1 MKIIRALIYKNY
13 GFTLV
18 ELSIVLVIVGL
29 LLSAFLV
36 PLRVQLELRNSS
48 ETRASL
54 SEIRD
59 ALVGYALSHTAADGR
74 PFLPCPDT
82 DGDGLENRNAPN
94 ICTQLEGGL
103 PFADLGV
110 IGTDNWNNRYRYRV
124 TQAYANA
131 LTGFTLL
138 TQGDITVQ
146 AAAGGNVI
154 GTFIPAIII
163 SLGENGAT
171 LPAIGADQQ
180 ANLDGN
186 NIFVSKEMSNSQVNP
201 FDDLVIWLSSNTLMS
216 RMVAAG
222 RLP

>member
-54 SEIRD
+54 IEIRD
-59 ALVGYALSHTAADGR
+59 ALVGHALSHTAADGR

-82 DGDGLENRNAPN
+82 DGDGLENRNSPN

-154 GTFIPAIII
+154 GTFIPAIVI

-171 LPAIGADQQ
+171 LPGIGADQQ